1 MTFDMLHKF
10 IKRGDILSVRR
21 ELDAGANPNLANQ
34 FGWSLLM
41 LAGLEGNTSIG
52 ELLLSRGAEVDT
64 KNDFGETALS
74 LAAHG
79 VHLPFIRI
87 LLANGASAACRPHG
101 ASLENW
107 LRAGSG
113 LSESKIA
120 SILALIEQQSP
131 GQRTPNVRFNDST

>member
-10 IKRGDILSVRR
+10 IKRGDIFSVRR
-21 ELDAGANPNLANQ
+21 ELDAGVNPSLTNQ

-41 LAGLEGNTSIG
+41 SAALEGNTSIG
-52 ELLLSRGAEVDT
+52 ELLLSKGAEVDA
-64 KNDFGETALS
+64 KNYFGETALS
-74 LAAHG
+74 LAAHRG
-79 VHLPFIRI
+79 HLPFIRI
-87 LLANGASAACRPHG
+87 LLANGAATNSSRNG

-120 SILALIEQQSP
+120 SILMLIKS
-131 GQRTPNVRFNDST
+131 RTPD